1 MTRWLWTAADGSTT
15 DLSAWSAGT
24 YVLAEGTSGEL
35 APEYE
40 FATQSFAGVD
50 GEDLQQITVGP
61 RTTTLGMDLVASDGD
76 ELRARV
82 RHLAHVLRP
91 RAGIGT
97 LRAVADDGT
106 ERFLP
111 CYYRKGL
118 ESGVYR
124 VTRYRTALDFWA
136 PHPWWRGAVLRHSYG
151 LAAPAPFFP
160 IPPVTLSATSIEGVA
175 TFDLSDTDAPTY
187 GRWLVRGPGSQLTL
201 RNAATVGVRTTT
213 RELVLTPPGGFG
225 DGQWVRIDARPGK
238 QAVHRVTVDID
249 ERTVLT
255 VGENLF
261 GSLGSDPALWPLVDG
276 TNLVSALLIG
286 AGPASRIDLEAD
298 RLYSG
303 AR

>member
-15 DLSAWSAGT
+15 DLSDWSQGT
-24 YVLAEGTSGEL
+24 YVLDDGTSGEL

-50 GEDLQQITVGP
+50 GEDLQQIVVGP
-61 RTTTLGMDLVASDGD
+61 RSTSLGMDLVASDGT
-76 ELRARV
+76 ELRQRV

-91 RAGIGT
+91 RLGQGT
-97 LRAVADDGT
+97 LRAVGEDGT
-106 ERFLP
+106 ERSLR

-118 ESGVYR
+118 DTGTYR
-124 VTRYRTALDFWA
+124 VTRYRCVLEFWS
-136 PHPWWRGAVLRHSYG
+136 PRPWWLGETLRHSYG
-151 LAAPAPFFP
+151 LAAPDPFFP
-160 IPPVTLSATSIEGVA
+160 IPPITLSATTIAGAA
-175 TFDLSDTDAPTY
+175 TIDLGDTDAPTHP
-187 GRWLVRGPGSQLTL
+187 RWLIRGPGSQLTL
-201 RNAATVGVRTTT
+201 RNTATVGATTT
-213 RELVLTPPGGFG
+213 VDELVLTPPGGFG
-225 DGQWVRIDARPGK
+225 DGQWVRIDTRPTR
-238 QAVHRVTVDID
+238 QSVNVVTVDVD

-255 VGENLF
+255 VGANLF

-276 TNLVSALLIG
+276 TNIVEALLTG